1 MLVAGSWHCLPYGHW
16 SFPNLS
22 GFRTARPI
30 CCSFLFA
37 SSRCKHGLQCCL
49 CCPVCNLC
57 LLREHPNPF
66 PIMCVTSACLSSVP
80 KKSFGGQCVQPV
92 ASGFQTSFELWQKLP
107 VVYECHFQKHQALRW
122 SSCVRWHL
130 GRVPDIG
137 LCSLICLL
145 FYFLYSF
152 SYPSSLAQ
160 ALCGQFL
167 GLVFCLFAGF
177 LLHNPK
183 SFQSLWVC
191 GNPTVSLFLIFCPY
205 AWAVY
210 VDISSLKNKQST
222 QGLQVGFP
230 LWPCR

>member
-1 MLVAGSWHCLPYGHW
+1 MQTWSPMLPVLSSMQPLP
-16 SFPNLS
+16 SS
-22 GFRTARPI
+22 GTWKTSCDPD
-30 CCSFLFA
+30 
-37 SSRCKHGLQCCL
+37 
-49 CCPVCNLC
+49 
-57 LLREHPNPF
+57 PF
-66 PIMCVTSACLSSVP
+66 PIICVTSACLSSVP
-80 KKSFGGQCVQPV
+80 KKSFGGQCVH
-92 ASGFQTSFELWQKLP
+92 P

-167 GLVFCLFAGF
+167 GLVFCLFACF

-191 GNPTVSLFLIFCPY
+191 ENPTVSLFLIFCPY
-205 AWAVY
+205 AWAVH
-210 VDISSLKNKQST
+210 VDISSLKNKQGT

-230 LWPCR
+230 LWPWGSPLSKCPL

>member
-1 MLVAGSWHCLPYGHW
+1 
-16 SFPNLS
+16 
-22 GFRTARPI
+22 
-30 CCSFLFA
+30 
-37 SSRCKHGLQCCL
+37 
-49 CCPVCNLC
+49 
-57 LLREHPNPF
+57 
-66 PIMCVTSACLSSVP
+66 MCVTSACLSSVP
-80 KKSFGGQCVQPV
+80 KKSFGGQCAQPV

-107 VVYECHFQKHQALRW
+107 VVHECRFQKHQALRRN
-122 SSCVRWHL
+122 SCVRWHL

-152 SYPSSLAQ
+152 SNPSSLAQ

-191 GNPTVSLFLIFCPY
+191 GNPTVSLFLIFCPLCMSRIQRTSRATKGY
-205 AWAVY
+205 RLV
-210 VDISSLKNKQST
+210 
-222 QGLQVGFP
+222 FP
-230 LWPCR
+230 L